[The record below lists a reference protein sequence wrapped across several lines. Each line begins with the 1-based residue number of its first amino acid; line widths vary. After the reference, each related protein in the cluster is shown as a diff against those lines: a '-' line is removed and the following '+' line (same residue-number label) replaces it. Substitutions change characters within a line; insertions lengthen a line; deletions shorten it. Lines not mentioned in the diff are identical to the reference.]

1 MTLQEITMPVDVV
14 WARQHALVFAS
25 DMAQRLVQVQDEI
38 GDTRYRLEPQLL
50 TDGRYMCNADL
61 LTECLPG
68 GFLHAAFTRLDASRF
83 GEIEVVPMAEVIALL
98 PQPEQ
103 P

>member
-1 MTLQEITMPVDVV
+1 MTLSQITLPVSLA
-14 WARQHALVFAS
+14 WARSHALVFEA
-25 DMAQRLVQVQDEI
+25 DMAQRVADVQREI
-38 GDTRYRLEPQLL
+38 GDHRYRVEPQLL
-50 TDGRYMCNADL
+50 TDGRYMVGALL